1 MFFNFGFSEPLTVT
15 LEQYIGNALVHSQQ
29 LSAPPEFLQVQ
40 FMQLVQQVA
49 SQSQPMKIR
58 MVRYEDVWNQFDK
71 EWKKLE
77 LDVVFQNW
85 KDDDVDEKES

>member
-15 LEQYIGNALVHSQQ
+15 LEQYIGNACVSRQQ
-29 LSAPPEFLQVQ
+29 ISAPPEILQAQ
-40 FMQLVQQVA
+40 FMQLIQQVA

-58 MVRYEDVWNQFDK
+58 MVRWEDIWSQIDQ

-85 KDDDVDEKES
+85 EDDVEC

>member
-1 MFFNFGFSEPLTVT
+1 MFFNFGLSEPTLVT
-15 LEQYIGNALVHSQQ
+15 IEQYIGNALVNSQQ
-29 LSAPPEFLQVQ
+29 ISAPPEILQAQ
-40 FMQLVQQVA
+40 FMQLVEQVA

-58 MVRYEDVWNQFDK
+58 MVRWEGVWSQIDK

-85 KDDDVDEKES
+85 KDDTDG

>member
-1 MFFNFGFSEPLTVT
+1 MFFNFGFSEPLTVII
-15 LEQYIGNALVHSQQ
+15 EQYIGNALVHSQQ
-29 LSAPPEFLQVQ
+29 LSAPLEILQAQ

-58 MVRYEDVWNQFDK
+58 MVRWEDVWSQIDK

-77 LDVVFQNW
+77 LDVEFKNW
-85 KDDDVDEKES
+85 KDDVVE

>member
-1 MFFNFGFSEPLTVT
+1 MFFNFGLFEPLTVT
-15 LEQYIGNALVHSQQ
+15 IEQYIGNALVHSQQ
-29 LSAPPEFLQVQ
+29 LSAPPEILQAQFLQ
-40 FMQLVQQVA
+40 LVEQVA

-58 MVRYEDVWNQFDK
+58 MVRWENVWSQFDK

-85 KDDDVDEKES
+85 KDDVDG

>member
-1 MFFNFGFSEPLTVT
+1 MFFNFSFSEPIEVL
-15 LEQYIGNALVHSQQ
+15 LEQYIGNACVSRQQ
-29 LSAPPEFLQVQ
+29 LSAPTEILQAQ
-40 FMQLVQQVA
+40 FMQFVHQIV

-58 MVRYEDVWNQFDK
+58 MFRCENVWSRVDR

-85 KDDDVDEKES
+85 KDDVDG

>member
-15 LEQYIGNALVHSQQ
+15 IEQYIGNALAHSQQ
-29 LSAPPEFLQVQ
+29 LSAPPEILQAQ

-49 SQSQPMKIR
+49 NQNQPMKIR
-58 MVRYEDVWNQFDK
+58 MVRWEDVWSQINQG
-71 EWKKLE
+71 WKKLE

-85 KDDDVDEKES
+85 KDDEDGT

>member
-29 LSAPPEFLQVQ
+29 LSAPLEILQAQ
-40 FMQLVQQVA
+40 FMQLVQQAA

-58 MVRYEDVWNQFDK
+58 MVRWEDVWDKFDGK
-71 EWKKLE
+71 WKKIE
-77 LDVVFQNW
+77 CYVEFKNW
-85 KDDDVDEKES
+85 KDGVDG

>member
-1 MFFNFGFSEPLTVT
+1 MFFNFGFQEPMTVT
-15 LEQYIGNALVHSQQ
+15 LEQYVGNALVHSQQ
-29 LSAPPEFLQVQ
+29 LSAPPEILQAQ

-58 MVRYEDVWNQFDK
+58 MVRYEDVWSQFDK

-85 KDDDVDEKES
+85 KDDIDE

>member
-1 MFFNFGFSEPLTVT
+1 MFINFGLSESTEVLF
-15 LEQYIGNALVHSQQ
+15 EQYIGNACVSRQQ
-29 LSAPPEFLQVQ
+29 LSAPPEVLQAQ

-58 MVRYEDVWNQFDK
+58 MVRWEDVWDKFDG
-71 EWKKLE
+71 EWKRLE

-85 KDDDVDEKES
+85 RDDVDE

>member
-15 LEQYIGNALVHSQQ
+15 IEQYIGNALVHSQQ
-29 LSAPPEFLQVQ
+29 LSAPPEFLQAQ
-40 FMQLVQQVA
+40 FMQLIQQIA

-58 MVRYEDVWNQFDK
+58 MIRWEDVWCQFDQK
-71 EWKKLE
+71 WKKLK

-85 KDDDVDEKES
+85 EHYEE

>member
-1 MFFNFGFSEPLTVT
+1 MFINFGFSESMDAI
-15 LEQYIGNALVHSQQ
+15 LEQYIGNTCVSRQKI
-29 LSAPPEFLQVQ
+29 SAPPEILQAQFL
-40 FMQLVQQVA
+40 QLVQQVA

-58 MVRYEDVWNQFDK
+58 MVKWENVWNQIDQ

-85 KDDDVDEKES
+85 RDD

>member
-1 MFFNFGFSEPLTVT
+1 MFFNFGLSEPMEVL
-15 LEQYIGNALVHSQQ
+15 LEQYIGKACVSRQQ
-29 LSAPPEFLQVQ
+29 VSAPPEILQAQ

-58 MVRYEDVWNQFDK
+58 MVRWEDVWSQINQ

-77 LDVVFQNW
+77 LDIIFQNW
-85 KDDDVDEKES
+85 KDEVDENI

>member
-1 MFFNFGFSEPLTVT
+1 MFFNFGFSDPITTT

-29 LSAPPEFLQVQ
+29 LSAPPEILQAQ
-40 FMQLVQQVA
+40 FMQFVQQVA

-58 MVRYEDVWNQFDK
+58 MVRWEDVWSQFDK
-71 EWKKLE
+71 EWKKLG

-85 KDDDVDEKES
+85 KDDE

>member
-29 LSAPPEFLQVQ
+29 LSAPPEILQAQ

-49 SQSQPMKIR
+49 SQSQPIKIR
-58 MVRYEDVWNQFDK
+58 MVRYEDIWSQFDK

-77 LDVVFQNW
+77 LDVEFKNW
-85 KDDDVDEKES
+85 KDDVDG